1 MINDPSLLSFLGAG
15 HPARLTASKT
25 AKLLGFAGHDV
36 PVLVAS
42 GLLKPLGNPSP
53 NSPKFFALVEVLAQA
68 ADRDWLN
75 KATRT
80 LSKHWQKKNDE
91 QRGKRAERVRAGA
104 DDGLVEEPKSL
115 SAELSATSGKKEAAI
130 GTNRLA

>member
-1 MINDPSLLSFLGAG
+1 MLSFLGAG

-53 NSPKFFALVEVLAQA
+53 NSPKFWFIRKVC
-68 ADRDWLN
+68 
-75 KATRT
+75 T
-80 LSKHWQKKNDE
+80 
-91 QRGKRAERVRAGA
+91 
-104 DDGLVEEPKSL
+104 
-115 SAELSATSGKKEAAI
+115 
-130 GTNRLA
+130 